1 MRSNLKKRQITYV
14 AADARNMNLEVTFET
29 VAADILATLALEEVL
44 EDAVG
49 VEHNLLLRSSII
61 KEFLSYLSGVF
72 HVINN
77 Y

>member
-49 VEHNLLLRSSII
+49 VEHNLLLGSSII
-61 KEFLSYLSGVF
+61 QVFLSDLSGVF